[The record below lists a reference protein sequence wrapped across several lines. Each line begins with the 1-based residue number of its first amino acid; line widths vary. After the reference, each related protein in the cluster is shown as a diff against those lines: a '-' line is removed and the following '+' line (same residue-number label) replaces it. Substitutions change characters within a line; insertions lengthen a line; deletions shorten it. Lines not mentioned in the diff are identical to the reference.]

1 MASNLGRGLES
12 LIPKKTP
19 QHLPSSALSKAG
31 APLLAPTGEQVL
43 ELDPQLISINPWQ
56 PRQEFAPGALDD
68 LMNSI
73 KEHGIIQPLIV
84 TQKGEAYELIAG
96 ERRLRSAK
104 NLGLKTVPVLVRE
117 ADAQKKLEIA
127 LIENLQRENL
137 NPIETSWAYD
147 KLMSEFNLS
156 QEAVAKR
163 VGKARSTV
171 ANSLRL
177 LNLPEEIK
185 TALAQKRLS
194 EAHAKYLL
202 GLSSEAQQLN
212 VFRKIL
218 RQNLTVADT
227 NRLIRHLGGTKEA
240 RVKDS
245 SLLDKE
251 RRLANSLGTK
261 VTIEQKARGGRIII
275 DFYSDEELGE
285 LTRRLG
291 TE

>member
-1 MASNLGRGLES
+1 MPSNLGRGLES
-12 LIPKKTP
+12 LIPRKKT
-19 QHLPSSALSKAG
+19 QHLPDSALSKAG
-31 APLLAPTGEQVL
+31 APLLASDGERVL
-43 ELDPQLISINPWQ
+43 ELDPKLISINPWQ
-56 PRQEFAPGALDD
+56 PRQEFTPGALND
-68 LMNSI
+68 LMDSI

-84 TQKGEAYELIAG
+84 TKKGQAYELIAG

-104 NLGLKTVPVLVRE
+104 NLGLKTVPVLIRE
-117 ADAQKKLEIA
+117 ANAQKKLEIA

-137 NPIETSWAYD
+137 NPVETSWAYD
-147 KLMSEFNLS
+147 KLMTEFNLS

-177 LNLPEEIK
+177 LSLPEEIK
-185 TALAQKRLS
+185 TALAKRLLS

-218 RQNLTVADT
+218 RQNLTVSDT
-227 NRLIRHLGGTKEA
+227 NRLIRRLGGTKEA

-245 SLLDKE
+245 TLLDKE
-251 RRLANSLGTK
+251 QRLAKALGTR
-261 VTIEQKARGGRIII
+261 VTIERKMKGGRVII

-285 LTRRLG
+285 LTKRLIK
-291 TE
+291 E

>member
-1 MASNLGRGLES
+1 MPSNLGRGLES
-12 LIPKKTP
+12 LIPKKTT
-19 QHLPSSALSKAG
+19 QHLPASALSEAG
-31 APLLAPTGEQVL
+31 APLLAADGERVL
-43 ELDPQLISINPWQ
+43 ELDPKLISINPWQ
-56 PRQEFAPGALDD
+56 PRQEFTPGALND
-68 LMNSI
+68 LMDSI
-73 KEHGIIQPLIV
+73 KAHGIIQPLIV
-84 TQKGEAYELIAG
+84 TKKGRAYELIAG

-104 NLGLKTVPVLVRE
+104 NLGLKTVPALIRE

-137 NPIETSWAYD
+137 NPVETSWAYD
-147 KLMSEFNLS
+147 KLMTEFNLS

-177 LNLPEEIK
+177 LSLPEEIK
-185 TALAQKRLS
+185 TALAKRLLS

-202 GLSSEAQQLN
+202 GLNSEAQQLN

-227 NRLIRHLGGTKEA
+227 NRLIRRLGGTKEA
-240 RVKDS
+240 RVKDNT
-245 SLLDKE
+245 LLDKE
-251 RRLANSLGTK
+251 HRLAKALGTR
-261 VTIEQKARGGRIII
+261 VTIERKLSGGRIII

-285 LTRRLG
+285 LTKRLIK
-291 TE
+291 E